1 MDSKQKN
8 IIATMGST
16 IYVKAFPKIPFLAC
30 LGIQTST
37 IIATILWFSQAYSPV
52 FMVTNHIL
60 VFNGLIWFSYPFT
73 NIFADFC
80 FI

>member
-16 IYVKAFPKIPFLAC
+16 IYVKVFPKIPFLGS

-37 IIATILWFSQAYSPV
+37 IKATILWFS
-52 FMVTNHIL
+52 
-60 VFNGLIWFSYPFT
+60 
-73 NIFADFC
+73 
-80 FI
+80 